1 MNERRQFTIEYGGF
15 DHHDSMK
22 DELKEKLIVVNKN
35 IQRLV
40 EQLKKDGIWD
50 KVTIIVASEFG
61 RTLTQNSNNGADH
74 GWAGNYFVMG
84 GKIDGGRI
92 LGKYPDDL
100 TEDSRLNASRNDR
113 VRFIP
118 TTSWDAILNGIAS
131 WFCDGFDNVE
141 AELTEDDLD
150 YVLPNRANGINPV
163 KGEGNFPLYTK
174 EDLYL

>member
-1 MNERRQFTIEYGGF
+1 
-15 DHHDSMK
+15 MK
-22 DELKEKLIVVNKN
+22 DQLKEKLFVVNKN
-35 IQRLV
+35 IQCLV
-40 EQLKKDGIWD
+40 EQLKTDGIWD

-84 GKIDGGRI
+84 GGIDGGRI

-100 TEDSRLNASRNDR
+100 TEDSRLNSSRNGR

-118 TTSWDAILNGIAS
+118 TTSWDAILNGITG
-131 WFCDGFDNVE
+131 WFADGFDNVE

-150 YVLPNRANGINPV
+150 SVLPNRANGINPV
-163 KGEGNFPLYTK
+163 KGEGDFPLYTK
-174 EDLYL
+174 EDLYV